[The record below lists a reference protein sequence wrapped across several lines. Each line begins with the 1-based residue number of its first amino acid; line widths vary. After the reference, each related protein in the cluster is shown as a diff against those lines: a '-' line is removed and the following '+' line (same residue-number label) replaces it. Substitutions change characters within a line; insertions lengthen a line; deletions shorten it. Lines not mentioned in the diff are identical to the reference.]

1 MVAGNHSGKLSG
13 AAGRTICILALVC
26 RALLPRA
33 DHTLSAQSGQG
44 VSIFIPEVTGTGSG
58 FGDAAFFTQMLAA
71 EVMAQNCSPGETR
84 RGSRYSL
91 NGSISF
97 APAQNGSLPP
107 GGADPSYVLHLALVE
122 NATNTV
128 LVEQELIYS
137 WPEDA
142 RDILPLLVFTMLAN
156 IPPQPPP
163 ALPQPSRP
171 PQPEPVVSP
180 GDWRQKWWYF
190 SACGCWTPRV
200 YMGTFQ
206 SVSMTNFGF
215 GLGAEMHFLNF
226 MSAEAGM
233 DLAQD
238 WVMISPNDVVKYRS
252 HVLEIPVL
260 LKLVLKPASYFM
272 LEPYGG
278 IQFNIP
284 LNELTSPPLLAW
296 AAGLQYGVKAGPGA
310 MFVDA
315 RFVMDIGDSTVTQ
328 QPGDKVHQY
337 QRYAIKMAAG
347 YKMGVF
353 PKRKNS

>member
-156 IPPQPPP
+156 IPPQQP
-163 ALPQPSRP
+163 AGISG
-171 PQPEPVVSP
+171 E
-180 GDWRQKWWYF
+180 WRNKWWYF
-190 SACGCWTPRV
+190 SAYGCWTPRI
-200 YMGTFQ
+200 YTDTLQ
-206 SVSMTNFGF
+206 SASMANFGF
-215 GLGAEMHFLNF
+215 GLAAAIQLLNF
-226 MSAEAGM
+226 MSFETAVE
-233 DLAQD
+233 LAQD
-238 WVMISPNDVVKYRS
+238 WVVISPYDYMEYRG
-252 HVLEIPVL
+252 HVLEIPAL
-260 LKLVLKPASYFM
+260 LKGVLKPASYFM
-272 LEPYGG
+272 VEPYAGV
-278 IQFNIP
+278 QVNIP
-284 LNELTSPPLLAW
+284 INELISPPLFSW
-296 AAGLQYGVKAGPGA
+296 TAGVQYGVKAGPGA
-310 MFVDA
+310 VFVDA
-315 RFVMDIGDSTVTQ
+315 RFVMDIGDSTVTTK
-328 QPGDKVHQY
+328 PGNETHHY
-337 QRYAIKMAAG
+337 HRYAVKLAAG
-347 YKMGVF
+347 YKIGVF
-353 PKRKNS
+353 PRKNKSRGIED